1 MASIDERGDN
11 RWRIRIYGGRDPGT
25 GKKRYI
31 VETVHGGRREA
42 QRRARQIETQV
53 DDGGF
58 VEPSRMTL
66 GQYLSH
72 WLENTAGINVRP
84 RTFKWYQE
92 IVNLHLIP
100 NLGNI
105 QLKQLQPTHIE
116 RFYAKELK
124 EGRVDGNGGSS
135 AQSVQHYGRVLSQAL
150 SHAVRMEVVGR
161 NVALNVKS
169 PRPKRTEIEP
179 LTREGVAKLLK
190 AAYHTEFYYPLLV
203 AVYTGLRRSELLAL
217 TWKDVDLD
225 ARYLSVNKG
234 LHTHSSEEERY
245 QPPKTDKSRRRV
257 SLPKE
262 LVLALRHYRET
273 QEAIKDRLGMAL
285 TLGDPIF
292 ARADGS
298 MMHPDSLSKAC
309 SRLAKQA
316 GLDGVRL
323 HSLRHTQASLLIQQ
337 GEYTKVISERL
348 GHSSTSFTEDVYG
361 HLMPGMEQAAADKM
375 DAALEGVISTPD

>member
-1 MASIDERGDN
+1 MASIDERGEN
-11 RWRIRIYGGRDPGT
+11 KWRIRVYAGRDPGT

-31 VETVHGGRREA
+31 IETVHGGRRDA
-42 QRRARQIETQV
+42 QRRARQLQTQV
-53 DDGGF
+53 EAGGF

-66 GQYLSH
+66 GQYLQH
-72 WLENTAGINVRP
+72 WLENAAGINVRP

-92 IVNLHLIP
+92 IVNLHIIP
-100 NLGNI
+100 NMGNI
-105 QLKQLQPTHIE
+105 QLKQLQPSHVE

-124 EGRVDGNGGSS
+124 DGRVDGNGGSS

-150 SHAVRMEVVGR
+150 SHAVRMEVIGR
-161 NVALNVKS
+161 NVALNVKP
-169 PRPKRTEIEP
+169 PRPKRKEIEP
-179 LTREGVAKLLK
+179 LTREGVAKLLQT
-190 AAYHTEFYYPLLV
+190 AYHTEVYYPLLV

-225 ARYLSVNKG
+225 ERYLSVNKG
-234 LHTHSSEEERY
+234 LHTHSSSGERF
-245 QPPKTDKSRRRV
+245 QPPKSEKGRRRV
-257 SLPKE
+257 SLPND

-273 QEAIKDRLGMAL
+273 QEAIKDRLGMEL
-285 TLGDPIF
+285 TPDDPIF

-298 MMHPDSLSKAC
+298 MMHPDSLSHAC

-316 GLDGVRL
+316 GLNGAHL
-323 HSLRHTQASLLIQQ
+323 HSLRHTQASLLIEQ
-337 GEYTKVISERL
+337 GEHTKVISERL

-361 HLMPGMEQAAADKM
+361 HLMPGMEQAAAAKV